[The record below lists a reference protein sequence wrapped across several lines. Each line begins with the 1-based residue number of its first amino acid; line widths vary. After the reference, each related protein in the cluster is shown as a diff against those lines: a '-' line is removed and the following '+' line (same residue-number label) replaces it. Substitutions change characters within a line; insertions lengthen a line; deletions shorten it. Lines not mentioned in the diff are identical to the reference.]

1 MQLNRPDDSRLLSRG
16 GLVAL
21 LEIVLLA
28 VVLLVAVHFLPLPAD
43 PPALV
48 GSPGSGLAVAVAVA
62 VAVAWIRAWQ
72 PVEIFVDVKVAALAL
87 AELPPD
93 DVLPY
98 VP

>member
-62 VAVAWIRAWQ
+62 VAWIRAWQ
-72 PVEIFVDVKVAALAL
+72 PVEIFVDVKVAALSL